1 MGAAP
6 FPGPGPHYCMSGR
19 RQLGTCRTKSRTK
32 RICSTIGCDK
42 FVCRSCHTCV
52 AH

>member
-1 MGAAP
+1 
-6 FPGPGPHYCMSGR
+6 MSGR
-19 RQLGTCRTKSRTK
+19 RQLGTCATKSRTK

-52 AH
+52 TH